1 MDSASRSV
9 PLKRRTLAA
18 FAARDPKVTYI
29 DAQAPLCRAGHCLL
43 LQDGA
48 LNYWDGSHMTLAAAS
63 RVVATMP
70 ELR

>member
-1 MDSASRSV
+1 MTPEDFPRLFA
-9 PLKRRTLAA
+9 AA

-48 LNYWDGSHMTLAAAS
+48 LNY
-63 RVVATMP
+63 
-70 ELR
+70 